1 MTPRRTLPCLMLV
14 LAALAGCNE
23 PTPQPDPTAPGDVRP
38 GFRAVSIAACERE
51 FRGKGMS
58 QDGVGYLCPCV
69 ADELLAAAPTDEALM
84 ETSAAAGDAAIRTC
98 LERAPGSLPGR
109 R

>member
-1 MTPRRTLPCLMLV
+1 MTPLRTLPSLV
-14 LAALAGCNE
+14 LALAALAGCSDA
-23 PTPQPDPTAPGDVRP
+23 PPQPDTTAQGDVRA
-38 GFRAVSIAACERE
+38 GFRAVSIAACERD

-58 QDGVGYLCPCV
+58 QEGVDYLCPCV

-84 ETSAAAGDAAIRTC
+84 ETPAAAGDVAIRAC
-98 LERAPGSLPGR
+98 LERAPGSVLGR

>member
-1 MTPRRTLPCLMLV
+1 MTPLRTLAAMMLV
-14 LAALAGCNE
+14 VAALTGCGE
-23 PTPQPDPTAPGDVRP
+23 APPQSDATVQSDVRA

-58 QDGVGYLCPCV
+58 QDGVDYLCPCV

-84 ETSAAAGDAAIRTC
+84 DTSAAAGDAAIRAC
-98 LERAPGSLPGR
+98 LERAPSGIPGR

>member
-1 MTPRRTLPCLMLV
+1 MTLVRTLPSLMLV
-14 LAALAGCNE
+14 LAALAGCSE
-23 PTPQPDPTAPGDVRP
+23 ATPQPDATAQSDVRA

-58 QDGVGYLCPCV
+58 QDGVDYLCPCI
-69 ADELLAAAPTDEALM
+69 ADELLAAAQTDEALM
-84 ETSAAAGDAAIRTC
+84 DTSAATGDAAIRVC
-98 LERAPGSLPGR
+98 LERAPGSVPGR

>member
-1 MTPRRTLPCLMLV
+1 MIPLRTLPSLMLV
-14 LAALAGCNE
+14 LAALAGCSE
-23 PTPQPDPTAPGDVRP
+23 PTPKPETTAQGDVRP

-58 QDGVGYLCPCV
+58 QEGVDYLCPCV

-84 ETSAAAGDAAIRTC
+84 DTSAAAGDAAIRTC
-98 LERAPGSLPGR
+98 LERAPVSVLGR